1 MIKEK
6 KSMQKTFTKGGRA
19 GRSRER
25 KKEGKKEGKKIH
37 HFEKISKLNITHA
50 NLNNNNE
57 MQVNDDKKQGYKP
70 YNEKVIK

>member
-50 NLNNNNE
+50 NLNNNNK
-57 MQVNDDKKQGYKP
+57 MQVNNDKK
-70 YNEKVIK
+70 